1 MEYPEDKV
9 IISRSKLEAME
20 AELAAYKNNLVDYK
34 SNEIIQQQQE
44 EIERLKNYVNELG
57 ITLNESEKAKFL
69 KVDEINML
77 EKKICTFQET
87 LARNRH
93 EASEDA
99 KKIKTLEQTIE
110 FKNMKI
116 ERMKKNRFRFWKKFE

>member
-34 SNEIIQQQQE
+34 SNEIIQQQQK
-44 EIERLKNYVNELG
+44 EIELPKNGVIDLG
-57 ITLNESEKAKFL
+57 INLSKSEKEELL
-69 KVDEINML
+69 KLHEIYLLNIN
-77 EKKICTFQET
+77 EEA
-87 LARNRH
+87 LARIGH
-93 EASEDA
+93 EASEYV
-99 KKIKTLEQTIE
+99 KKIKILEQIIE
-110 FKNMKI
+110 LKNMKI

>member
-34 SNEIIQQQQE
+34 SNDIIQQQQE
-44 EIERLKNYVNELG
+44 EIERLKSYINELA
-57 ITLNESEKAKFL
+57 ITLNESEKAKLL
-69 KVDEINML
+69 KVDEINLL
-77 EKKICTFQET
+77 EKKICTFQEA

-110 FKNMKI
+110 LKNMKI